1 MKKSSPVLGL
11 VVIVWLLWGVLAFFL
26 KAKEI
31 DRDKVL
37 VKEGVAVAA
46 RCVESRSIKGV
57 KFRVSYYGQDAID
70 DYISLPLDFPCD
82 DAFIES
88 FKNNKIKI
96 SYYENRYL
104 GFEVGGLVVR
114 SMDESIE
121 EANDKRM
128 ELGFT
133 MFLAIVASFSLLMYG
148 RHKKQR

>member
-1 MKKSSPVLGL
+1 MNKISPAFVL
-11 VVIVWLLWGVLAFFL
+11 VAIVWLLWGVLALFL
-26 KAKEI
+26 EGKEV
-31 DRDKVL
+31 DGDKVL
-37 VKEGVAVAA
+37 VKEGEVFAA

-57 KFRVSYYGQDAID
+57 KFRASYYGQDAVD

-88 FKNNKIKI
+88 LKNNKIKI

-104 GFEVGGLVVR
+104 GFEIGGLVVR
-114 SMDESIE
+114 SLNESID

-133 MFLAIVASFSLLMYG
+133 MFLAFVISFSLLMYG
-148 RHKKQR
+148 RRQKQV